1 MKCFKSILYLFVTAC
16 ITVTSCKPD
25 VASSDQLSLIPGDA
39 KVVFEIHGNEIF
51 SKSGLNSPDDFQM
64 LGLLKMG
71 NTKAY
76 NFVESLLK
84 GSKEAG
90 ISAEKVLFY
99 SSGIPDWA
107 VIIPVSDRANL
118 EKWLKEAGTP
128 EPSNEGEFSY
138 IADGFSLAWND
149 NLAIISAADNRN
161 QIAERFNPKKDGLLA
176 VNDDF
181 KQYAEKNA
189 DIRVWLRY
197 GFITDLYTNILFF
210 APSSFSGEDIADLSL
225 LKEFENISIHSYI
238 NFENGKITGSGSL
251 HPAEEVAKLK
261 EKFPVF
267 KSSFNTAILKDLPE
281 QSYLAVNAF
290 FDVKAYFS
298 IMREYLEKII
308 ENTQKLSDYYSEDRN
323 DELSDF
329 LNSSELK
336 SVLDALGGDI
346 LLSIHGFNKG
356 LITYPLASIV
366 FTVNG
371 ESAFK
376 DILNLIPKDAY
387 REQNGYY
394 AVSVSKTF
402 IPVYFAYKDSRVFV
416 SNDLEAVTGFVD
428 GLKSKTFADN
438 PIGKVMT
445 DKMVLYFNLDF
456 ETYPKDIKMFL
467 QNIMGQEF
475 NIFTSIVGIYENMY
489 FSSDA
494 DYNSEFVLQ
503 LKNKDVNALKQI
515 LKQVEQVYFT
525 GILSH

>member
-1 MKCFKSILYLFVTAC
+1 LFVAVC
-16 ITVTSCKPD
+16 ITVTSCNPD

-39 KVVFEIHGNEIF
+39 KVVFEINGNEIF
-51 SKSGLNSPDDFQM
+51 SKSGLSSPDDFQM
-64 LGLLKMG
+64 FGLLKMG
-71 NTKAY
+71 NAKAY
-76 NFVESLLK
+76 NFVESFLK

-99 SSGIPDWA
+99 SSGLPDWA

-118 EKWLKEAGTP
+118 EKWLKEADAP
-128 EPSNEGEFSY
+128 EPSIEGEFSY
-138 IADGFSLAWND
+138 IAEGENQSMAWND
-149 NLAIISAADNRN
+149 RFVIISAADSRSK
-161 QIAERFNPKKDGLLA
+161 IAEKFEPKKDGLLT
-176 VNDDF
+176 VNSDF
-181 KQYAEKNA
+181 KQYTEKNA
-189 DIRVWLRY
+189 DIKLWLRY
-197 GFITDLYTNILFF
+197 GFFTDLYRMLLFF
-210 APSSFSGEDIADLSL
+210 SPSYLSDIDTDIASDLSL
-225 LKEFENISIHSYI
+225 LKEFENISIHSYL
-238 NFENGKITGSGSL
+238 NFENGKITGSLSL
-251 HPAEEVAKLK
+251 YPAEEVAKIK

-290 FDVKAYFS
+290 IDVKAYFS

-308 ENTQKLSDYYSEDRN
+308 ENTQKLSDYYPEDRS

-376 DILNLIPKDAY
+376 DILKLIPKDAY
-387 REQNGYY
+387 KEQNGYY
-394 AVSVSKTF
+394 AVSVNKTF

-416 SNDLEAVTGFVD
+416 SNDLDAVTGFVE

-438 PIGKVMT
+438 PISRMMA
-445 DKMVLYFNLDF
+445 DKMLLYFNLDF
-456 ETYPKDIKMFL
+456 DTYPENIKIFL

-494 DYNSEFVLQ
+494 NYNSEFCLQ

-515 LKQVEQVYFT
+515 LKQVEQTVFPS
-525 GILSH
+525 LLDL